1 MAMGIPDAISL
12 FAVADILHV
21 EKFYAHGLLNEVDW
35 AVKRLVMAMFLTL
48 ISSEVLLIA
57 SAGE

>member
-1 MAMGIPDAISL
+1 MVPDAISL
-12 FAVADILHV
+12 FVVADILHV

-35 AVKRLVMAMFLTL
+35 AVKRLVMAMLLTL